1 MRSGAG
7 SDRNPGL
14 RVDALGFA
22 ESVIMGVAGSGP
34 AYSVAA
40 STATLVSAVGVLA
53 PASVLY
59 CGLIMFGIVFAFR
72 HLNRVAV
79 NAGASYAWVAAIF
92 SPMLGF
98 FAGWALIIS
107 SVVFM
112 VSGTLP
118 AAAATLKLLA
128 PGFVDSQAAVTLM
141 AALWLVSIG
150 AIVAKGIKLSSY
162 MQIGFTLVEVGVLAL
177 FFAVATMGF
186 AQPPAHAFA
195 AAWLTGAGFTPA
207 LFASG
212 AATALFALS
221 GWDVTAN
228 LNEETRD
235 GARIAGAGSIV
246 AVVIVALLLVGFNVL
261 ALWLLSDAE
270 ISRAGINIVSVVA
283 QKLLP
288 HPWDYLAVVAVMLS
302 TIGTLETSILQFTRT
317 LFSMSRDKA
326 LHPRYGRLHPVYRT
340 PWVATLLITGLGLV
354 LLFGSSYLHGVKTV
368 IDASINAVG
377 FQVAFYYGLTGL
389 ACAWYFRT
397 EALTGIGKLAFL
409 FVWPL
414 LGVGFCFAIV
424 IYSVPNFDLTTNI
437 LGAGSIAIGIA
448 PYLWS
453 RRTASGRVPSTG

>member
-1 MRSGAG
+1 
-7 SDRNPGL
+7 
-14 RVDALGFA
+14 
-22 ESVIMGVAGSGP
+22 MGIAGSGP

-40 STATLVSAVGVLA
+40 STATLVGAVGVLA

-72 HLNRVAV
+72 HLNHVAV

-92 SPMLGF
+92 SPALGF

-107 SVVFM
+107 SAVFM

-128 PGFVDSQAAVTLM
+128 PGFVDSQAAVTLV

-150 AIVAKGIKLSSY
+150 AVVAKGIKLSSY
-162 MQIGFTLVEVGVLAL
+162 MQVAFTLVEVGVLAL
-177 FFAVATMGF
+177 FFALAAMGLGR
-186 AQPPAHAFA
+186 PPAHAFA

-228 LNEETRD
+228 LNEETHD
-235 GARIAGAGSIV
+235 GARIAGVGSIV
-246 AVVIVALLLVGFNVL
+246 AVGIVALLLIGFNAL

-270 ISRAGINIVSVVA
+270 ISRAGINIVSVVS

-288 HPWDYLAVVAVMLS
+288 HPWDYLAVVAVILS

-354 LLFGSSYLHGVKTV
+354 LLHPRRREHR
-368 IDASINAVG
+368 DRH
-377 FQVAFYYGLTGL
+377 
-389 ACAWYFRT
+389 CALSL
-397 EALTGIGKLAFL
+397 EPAG
-409 FVWPL
+409 
-414 LGVGFCFAIV
+414 
-424 IYSVPNFDLTTNI
+424 
-437 LGAGSIAIGIA
+437 GAGCWRPVSSTVKPPSPWWPRSGSLTAANPTFSI
-448 PYLWS
+448 
-453 RRTASGRVPSTG
+453 